1 MAHSG
6 LGRRDANVMARFLA
20 RWGGYLIM
28 VVALFQVISINAAD
42 ATQSNAPPSR
52 LERLYLQHAAPLS
65 GKYTAKNIAVVML
78 FARHAQE
85 KRLPALRAQL
95 AHDLLPIFSLEPD
108 LFVDQLKQLPSLTQ
122 PVCELLGAFAQTQR
136 DPERH
141 RQLPPPL
148 TAKLQDALPEQ
159 QARAC
164 LAEVDK
170 ASTPS

>member
-20 RWGGYLIM
+20 RWGGFLIM
-28 VVALFQVISINAAD
+28 LAAMFQVISTNAED
-42 ATQSNAPPSR
+42 ATLSNAPPSR
-52 LERLYLQHAAPLS
+52 LGRLYLQHAAPLS

-85 KRLPALRAQL
+85 KSLPALRAQL
-95 AHDLLPIFSLEPD
+95 AHDLLPIFSQEPD

-122 PVCELLGAFAQTQR
+122 PVCELLGAFAQTQQ
-136 DPERH
+136 DPAHH
-141 RQLPPPL
+141 RQLPPAL
-148 TAKLQDALPEQ
+148 TAKLHDVLPEQ

-164 LAEVDK
+164 LAEITK
-170 ASTPS
+170 ASAQS

>member
-1 MAHSG
+1 MAPDRIV
-6 LGRRDANVMARFLA
+6 RRGANVTARFHARRGAACTALA
-20 RWGGYLIM
+20 
-28 VVALFQVISINAAD
+28 ALFWVTSTFAAD
-42 ATQSNAPPSR
+42 ATLSNAPPSR

-95 AHDLLPIFSLEPD
+95 AHDLLPIFSQEPD